1 MSATA
6 LEPGRERMLLWL
18 LTFTQFTVIMDF
30 MVMMPLA
37 PQLMNAFAVDP
48 AAISKAVSVY
58 AWIGGQ
64 FLTSDCAGRIGN
76 YGVNGWL
83 AAMLALAA
91 SFWVLRLRAP
101 EAVAAVA

>member
-1 MSATA
+1 MSAAA
-6 LEPGRERMLLWL
+6 LEPGRERTLLWL

-30 MVMMPLA
+30 MVMMPPA

-48 AAISKAVSVY
+48 AAISKVY

-64 FLTSDCAGRIGN
+64 FLTSDSAGRIGN

-91 SFWVLRLRAP
+91 SFRVLRRRAP